1 MAFLRYARAN
11 VVQPS
16 IHGLQWDKVRVA
28 SGDKTV
34 NASLKKQAEDIL
46 GEPFTPDRF
55 LLTHSTIVC
64 SVDAITPPNTKTG
77 SIQEDGQTINRKY
90 ADYRISSDTDKF
102 INNNLDSW
110 SRGVIKKSYQTFIGA
125 HNFVEHIQVEELSKG
140 RIIDAVLRD
149 IGDSLYVDI
158 LVATD
163 RKHKDLVKQI
173 EDGQMNSMSMGC
185 SVDETTCTKCGHVA
199 ADETEMC
206 PHVKYEKGN
215 VFYDEQGNKHR
226 VAELCG
232 HEDLGGTA
240 GVTFIEASWVATPA
254 FIGAVARNTLEIPSA
269 DISKSATEVLNE
281 VPNKWIAKASSLKDS
296 PWYDPQGQLTKKAGP
311 FDMDDDDGGGDDDS
325 KEEASPESILKQ
337 LESVYE
343 TAIVDRFRQKLE
355 NEIKSEKAQEVMNPP
370 IDKSVVEQNDSI
382 VKEGKNISPQKYLGL
397 LDASV
402 KTANSVEEAVLNINL
417 VNTHC
422 NVSIPPHIYKLASQ
436 LGHASQYNSV
446 VDYLNQACHLNGKS
460 LSNQDSLRLVRLTKI
475 LSLNTYGQK

>member
-16 IHGLQWDKVRVA
+16 IHGLQWDKVRIA
-28 SGDKTV
+28 SGSKTI

-77 SIQEDGQTINRKY
+77 SIEEGGQTINRKY
-90 ADYRISSDTDKF
+90 ADYRISADTDKF

-110 SRGVIKKSYQTFIGA
+110 SREVIKKSYQTFIGA

-163 RKHKDLVKQI
+163 RKHKDLVAQI
-173 EDGQMNSMSMGC
+173 ESGQMNAMSMGC
-185 SVDETTCTKCGHVA
+185 SVDFTICTKCGHVA

-206 PHVKYEKGN
+206 SHVKYEKGN
-215 VFYDEQGNKHR
+215 LFYDEQGNKHR

-232 HEDLGGTA
+232 HESIGGTA

-254 FIGAVARNTLEIPSA
+254 FTGAVARNTLEIPSA
-269 DISKSATEVLNE
+269 DMAKSASDEQLNE
-281 VPNKWIAKASSLKDS
+281 VPEKWLAKAASLQDS
-296 PWYDPQGQLTKKAGP
+296 PWYDPNGQLSKKAGP
-311 FDMDDDDGGGDDDS
+311 FDMDEEEEGGDDKADAPS
-325 KEEASPESILKQ
+325 ESLLKQ
-337 LESVYE
+337 LEDVYE

-355 NEIKSEKAQEVMNPP
+355 NEMKAEKAKEVMNPP
-370 IDKSVVEQNDSI
+370 IDKSVVEQNDTI
-382 VKEGKNISPQKYLGL
+382 VKEGGVSASKYMSL

-402 KTANSVEEAVLNINL
+402 KTAKSVEEAVLNITL
-417 VNTHC
+417 VNNHC
-422 NVSIPPHIYKLASQ
+422 NVQIPTHVYKLASV
-436 LGHASQYNSV
+436 LGTTTQYNGV
-446 VDYLNQACHLNGKS
+446 VDYLEQANYLNGKK
-460 LSNQDSLRLVRLTKI
+460 LSKQDTLRLVRLAKL

>member
-11 VVQPS
+11 IVQPS

-64 SVDAITPPNTKTG
+64 SVDAFTPPNTKTG
-77 SIQEDGQTINRKY
+77 SIKEGGQTINRKY

-110 SRGVIKKSYQTFIGA
+110 SREVIKKSYQTFIGA

-149 IGDSLYVDI
+149 IGESLYVDI

-163 RKHKDLVKQI
+163 RKHEDLVKQI
-173 EDGQMNSMSMGC
+173 ESGQMNAMSMGC
-185 SVDETTCTKCGHVA
+185 SVDFTICTKCGHVA

-206 PHVKYEKGN
+206 SHVKYEKGN
-215 VFYDEQGNKHR
+215 VFYDEQGNQHR

-232 HEDLGGTA
+232 HEDIGGTA

-254 FIGAVARNTLEIPSA
+254 FTGAVARNTLEIPSA
-269 DISKSATEVLNE
+269 DMAKSASDVELNE
-281 VPNKWIAKASSLKDS
+281 VPEKWIAKASSLQSS
-296 PWYDPQGQLTKKAGP
+296 PWYDPHGQLTKKAGP
-311 FDMDDDDGGGDDDS
+311 FDMDEDEEEGGGDD
-325 KEEASPESILKQ
+325 ASTPSESLLKQ

-343 TAIVDRFRQKLE
+343 TAIVDRFRKKLE
-355 NEIKSEKAQEVMNPP
+355 NEIKAEKAQEVMNPP
-370 IDKSVVEQNDSI
+370 IDKSVVEQNDTI
-382 VKEGKNISPQKYLGL
+382 IKEGVSASKYMSL

-402 KTANSVEEAVLNINL
+402 KTAKTVEEAVLNITL
-417 VNTHC
+417 VNNHCKVHVPTH
-422 NVSIPPHIYKLASQ
+422 VYKLASV
-436 LGHASQYNSV
+436 LGTTTQYNSV
-446 VDYLNQACHLNGKS
+446 VDYLEQANYLNGKK
-460 LSNQDSLRLVRLTKI
+460 LSKQDTLRLVRLAKL

>member
-16 IHGLQWDKVRVA
+16 IHGLEWDKVRVA
-28 SGDKTV
+28 SGSKTI

-77 SIQEDGQTINRKY
+77 SIEEDGQKINRKY
-90 ADYRISSDTDKF
+90 ADYRISEGTDKF

-110 SRGVIKKSYQTFIGA
+110 SRAVIKKSYQTFIGA

-173 EDGQMNSMSMGC
+173 ENGQMNAMSMGC
-185 SVDETTCTKCGHVA
+185 SVDFTICTKCGHVA

-206 PHVKYEKGN
+206 NHVKYEKGN

-232 HEDLGGTA
+232 HEDIGGTA

-254 FIGAVARNTLEIPSA
+254 FTGAVARNTLEIPSA
-269 DISKSATEVLNE
+269 DMGKSASHEQLNE
-281 VPNKWIAKASSLKDS
+281 VPEKWIGKAASLKDS
-296 PWYDPQGQLTKKAGP
+296 PWYDPNGQLSKKAGP
-311 FDMDDDDGGGDDDS
+311 FDMDDEEEEGGGG
-325 KEEASPESILKQ
+325 EETPSESLLKQ

-355 NEIKSEKAQEVMNPP
+355 DEIKAEKAQKVMNPP
-370 IDKSVVEQNDSI
+370 IDKSVVEQNDTVI
-382 VKEGKNISPQKYLGL
+382 KEGSITAKKYLSL

-402 KTANSVEEAVLNINL
+402 KTANSVEEAVLNISL
-417 VNTHC
+417 VNSHC
-422 NVSIPPHIYKLASQ
+422 KVQIPTHIYKLASK
-436 LGHASQYNSV
+436 LGTSAQYSNVS
-446 VDYLNQACHLNGKS
+446 DYLEIATYLNGKK
-460 LSNQDSLRLVRLTKI
+460 LSKQDSVCLVRLAKL
-475 LSLNTYGQK
+475 LSLNSYGQK

>member
-1 MAFLRYARAN
+1 MAFLRFARAN

-16 IHGLQWDKVRVA
+16 IQGVQWDKVRVA
-28 SGDKTV
+28 SGDKTI

-77 SIQEDGQTINRKY
+77 SIVEGGQTINRKY
-90 ADYRISSDTDKF
+90 SDYRISSKTDKF

-110 SRGVIKKSYQTFIGA
+110 SRPVIKKSYQTFIGA

-163 RKHKDLVKQI
+163 RKHGDLVKQI
-173 EDGQMNSMSMGC
+173 ESGQMNAMSMGC

-199 ADETEMC
+199 VDETEMC

-215 VFYDEQGNKHR
+215 VFFDEQGNKHR

-232 HEDLGGTA
+232 HEDIGGTA

-254 FIGAVARNTLEIPSA
+254 FTGAVARNTLDIPSA
-269 DISKSATEVLNE
+269 DMAKSASEEVLNE
-281 VPNKWIAKASSLKDS
+281 VPNKWLAKASSLKDS
-296 PWYDPQGQLTKKAGP
+296 PWYDPNGLLSKKAGP
-311 FDMDDDDGGGDDDS
+311 FDSEDEEEGES
-325 KEEASPESILKQ
+325 KTKELSQSILQQ

-370 IDKSVVEQNDSI
+370 IDKSVVEQNDTI
-382 VKEGKNISPQKYLGL
+382 IKEGKISISKYKL
-397 LDASV
+397 LLNASV
-402 KTANSVEEAVLNINL
+402 KTAKSIEEAVLNISL
-417 VNTHC
+417 VNNHC
-422 NVSIPPHIYKLASQ
+422 NVSIPPHIYKLAGQ
-436 LGHASQYNSV
+436 LGSSNQCSKV
-446 VDYLNQACHLNGKS
+446 TDYLMQANHLNGKT
-460 LSNQDSLRLVRLTKI
+460 LSKQDSFHLVRLAKL
-475 LSLNTYGQK
+475 LSLNVYGQK

>member
-11 VVQPS
+11 IVQPS

-64 SVDAITPPNTKTG
+64 SVDAFTPPNTKTG
-77 SIQEDGQTINRKY
+77 SIKEGGQTINRKY

-110 SRGVIKKSYQTFIGA
+110 SREVIKKSYQTFIGA

-149 IGDSLYVDI
+149 IGESLYVDI

-163 RKHKDLVKQI
+163 RKHEDLVKQI
-173 EDGQMNSMSMGC
+173 ESGQMNAMSMGC
-185 SVDETTCTKCGHVA
+185 SVDFTICTKCGHVA

-206 PHVKYEKGN
+206 SHVKYEKGN
-215 VFYDEQGNKHR
+215 VFYDEQGNQHR

-232 HEDLGGTA
+232 HEDIGGTA

-254 FIGAVARNTLEIPSA
+254 FTGAVARNTLEIPSA
-269 DISKSATEVLNE
+269 DMAKSASDEQLNE
-281 VPNKWIAKASSLKDS
+281 VPEKWIAKAASLKDS
-296 PWYDPQGQLTKKAGP
+296 PWYDPNGLLNKKAGP
-311 FDMDDDDGGGDDDS
+311 FDMDEDEEGGGDDDPTPS
-325 KEEASPESILKQ
+325 ESLLKQ
-337 LESVYE
+337 LETVYE
-343 TAIVDRFRQKLE
+343 TAIVDRFRKKLE
-355 NEIKSEKAQEVMNPP
+355 NEIKAEKAQEVMNPP
-370 IDKSVVEQNDSI
+370 IDKSVVEQNDTI
-382 VKEGKNISPQKYLGL
+382 VKEGFSASKYMSL

-402 KTANSVEEAVLNINL
+402 KTAKSVQEAVLNITL
-417 VNTHC
+417 VNNYC
-422 NVSIPPHIYKLASQ
+422 DVQIPTHIYKLASV
-436 LGHASQYNSV
+436 LGTTTQYNGV
-446 VDYLNQACHLNGKS
+446 GDYLEQANYLNGQS
-460 LSNQDSLRLVRLTKI
+460 LSAQDTLRLVRLAKL

>member
-28 SGDKTV
+28 SGAKTI

-64 SVDAITPPNTKTG
+64 SVDAIVPPNTKTG
-77 SIQEDGQTINRKY
+77 SIEEDGQKINRKY
-90 ADYRISSDTDKF
+90 ADYRVSSDTDKY

-110 SRGVIKKSYQTFIGA
+110 SRAVIKKSYQTFIGA

-173 EDGQMNSMSMGC
+173 ESGQMNSMSMGC
-185 SVDETTCTKCGHVA
+185 SVDFTICTKCGHVA

-206 PHVKYEKGN
+206 NHIKYEKGN
-215 VFYDEQGNKHR
+215 IFFDEQGNKHR

-232 HEDLGGTA
+232 HEDIGGTA

-254 FIGAVARNTLEIPSA
+254 FTGAVARNTLEIPSA
-269 DISKSATEVLNE
+269 DMSKSASDELNE
-281 VPNKWIAKASSLKDS
+281 VPEKWIGKSASLTDS
-296 PWYDPQGQLTKKAGP
+296 PWYDPNGQLNKVAGP
-311 FDMDDDDGGGDDDS
+311 FDDDDEDEGGEDTPS
-325 KEEASPESILKQ
+325 ESLLKQ
-337 LESVYE
+337 LETVYE

-355 NEIKSEKAQEVMNPP
+355 NEIKAEKAQEVLNPP
-370 IDKSVVEQNDSI
+370 IDKSVVEQNDTI
-382 VKEGKNISPQKYLGL
+382 VKEGMTASKYMSL

-402 KTANSVEEAVLNINL
+402 KTAKSVEEAVLNISL
-417 VNTHC
+417 VNNHC
-422 NVSIPPHIYKLASQ
+422 NVQIPNHIYKLASL
-436 LGHASQYNSV
+436 LGTTAKYNNV
-446 VDYLNQACHLNGKS
+446 VDYLEQADYLNGKK
-460 LSNQDSLRLVRLTKI
+460 LSKQDTLRLVRLAKL

>member
-16 IHGLQWDKVRVA
+16 IHGLEWDKVRVA
-28 SGDKTV
+28 SGSKTI
-34 NASLKKQAEDIL
+34 NSSLKKQAEDIL

-77 SIQEDGQTINRKY
+77 SIEEGGQTINRKY
-90 ADYRISSDTDKF
+90 ADYRVSSDTDKF

-173 EDGQMNSMSMGC
+173 ESGQMNAMSMGC
-185 SVDETTCTKCGHVA
+185 SVDFTICTKCGHVA

-206 PHVKYEKGN
+206 SHVKYEKGN
-215 VFYDEQGNKHR
+215 TFFDEQGNKHR

-232 HEDLGGTA
+232 HEDIGGTA

-254 FIGAVARNTLEIPSA
+254 FTGAVARNTLEIPNA
-269 DISKSATEVLNE
+269 ETTKSASEETLNE
-281 VPNKWIAKASSLKDS
+281 VPKKWIAKASSLVDS
-296 PWYDPQGQLTKKAGP
+296 PWYDPNGQLTKKAGP
-311 FDMDDDDGGGDDDS
+311 FDMDDDEDGGDDNADAPS
-325 KEEASPESILKQ
+325 ESLLQQ
-337 LESVYE
+337 LETVYE

-355 NEIKSEKAQEVMNPP
+355 NEIKAEKAQEVMNPP
-370 IDKSVVEQNDSI
+370 IDKSVVEQNDTI
-382 VKEGKNISPQKYLGL
+382 VKEGQVNASEYMSL

-402 KTANSVEEAVLNINL
+402 KTASSVEEAVLNISL

-422 NVSIPPHIYKLASQ
+422 NVHIPTHIYKLASL
-436 LGHASQYNSV
+436 LGSTSQYNDV
-446 VDYLNQACHLNGKS
+446 VDYLEQASYLNGKT
-460 LSNQDSLRLVRLTKI
+460 LSKQDTLRLVRLAKLI
-475 LSLNTYGQK
+475 SLNTYGQK

>member
-16 IHGLQWDKVRVA
+16 IHGLEWDKVRVA
-28 SGDKTV
+28 SGSKTI

-64 SVDAITPPNTKTG
+64 SVDAIVPPNTKTG
-77 SIQEDGQTINRKY
+77 SIEENGQKINRKY
-90 ADYRISSDTDKF
+90 ADYRVSTNTDKF

-173 EDGQMNSMSMGC
+173 ESGQMNSMSMGC
-185 SVDETTCTKCGHVA
+185 SVDFTICTKCGHVA

-206 PHVKYEKGN
+206 SHVKYEKGN
-215 VFYDEQGNKHR
+215 VFFDEQGNKHR

-232 HEDLGGTA
+232 HEDIGGTA

-254 FIGAVARNTLEIPSA
+254 FTGAVARNTLEIPSDQKVA
-269 DISKSATEVLNE
+269 SDSLNE
-281 VPNKWIAKASSLKDS
+281 IPEKWIGKAASLKDS
-296 PWYDPQGQLTKKAGP
+296 PWYDPNGQLKKAGP
-311 FDMDDDDGGGDDDS
+311 FDMDDEEEGGDTENTPS
-325 KEEASPESILKQ
+325 ESLLKQ

-355 NEIKSEKAQEVMNPP
+355 DEIKSEKAQEVMNPP
-370 IDKSVVEQNDSI
+370 IDKSVVEQNDTI
-382 VKEGKNISPQKYLGL
+382 VKEGISKAKYMGL

-402 KTANSVEEAVLNINL
+402 RTANSVQEAVLNITL
-417 VNTHC
+417 VNNHC
-422 NVSIPPHIYKLASQ
+422 NVSIPSHVYKLASK
-436 LGHASQYNSV
+436 LGESSKYKDVSQYLHMANK
-446 VDYLNQACHLNGKS
+446 LNGKK
-460 LSNQDSLRLVRLTKI
+460 LSKQDSLRLVRLAKL
-475 LSLNTYGQK
+475 LSLNIYGQK

>member
-16 IHGLQWDKVRVA
+16 IHGLEWDKVRVA
-28 SGDKTV
+28 SGSKTI

-77 SIQEDGQTINRKY
+77 SVVEDGQTINRKY
-90 ADYRISSDTDKF
+90 ADYRVSSDTDKF

-173 EDGQMNSMSMGC
+173 ENGQMNAMSMGC

-215 VFYDEQGNKHR
+215 TFYDKQGNKHR

-254 FIGAVARNTLEIPSA
+254 FTGAVARNVLEIPIEEELKTASESLNTVPDKWLA
-269 DISKSATEVLNE
+269 KSA
-281 VPNKWIAKASSLKDS
+281 SLVNS
-296 PWYDPQGQLTKKAGP
+296 PWYDPTGNLSKKAGP
-311 FDMDDDDGGGDDDS
+311 FDDDDEEGGE
-325 KEEASPESILKQ
+325 KETPISESILQQ

-355 NEIKSEKAQEVMNPP
+355 NEIKAEKAQEVMNPP
-370 IDKSVVEQNDSI
+370 IDKSVVEQNDTI
-382 VKEGKNISPQKYLGL
+382 IKEGKDQISTEKYMKL
-397 LDASV
+397 LDSSV
-402 KTANSVEEAVLNINL
+402 KTAKSIEEALLNITL
-417 VNTHC
+417 VNNHC
-422 NVSIPPHIYKLASQ
+422 KVSVPTYIYKLANQ
-436 LGHASQYNSV
+436 LGSTSQYRNV
-446 VDYLNQACHLNGKS
+446 NDYLNQASNLNGKK
-460 LSNQDSLRLVRLTKI
+460 LSKQDTLRLVRLAKL

>member
-16 IHGLQWDKVRVA
+16 IHGLEWDKVRVA
-28 SGDKTV
+28 SGAKTI

-77 SIQEDGQTINRKY
+77 SIEEDGQKINRKY
-90 ADYRISSDTDKF
+90 ADYRISEGTDKF

-110 SRGVIKKSYQTFIGA
+110 SREVIKKSYQTFIGA

-163 RKHKDLVKQI
+163 RKHEDLVKQI
-173 EDGQMNSMSMGC
+173 ENGQMNAMSMGC
-185 SVDETTCTKCGHVA
+185 SVDFTICTKCGHVA

-206 PHVKYEKGN
+206 NHVKYEKGN

-232 HEDLGGTA
+232 HEDIGGTA

-254 FIGAVARNTLEIPSA
+254 FTGAVARNTLEIPSA
-269 DISKSATEVLNE
+269 DMAKSASDEILNQ
-281 VPNKWIAKASSLKDS
+281 VPEKWIGKAASLKDS
-296 PWYDPQGQLTKKAGP
+296 PWYDPNGQLSKKAGP
-311 FDMDDDDGGGDDDS
+311 FDMDEEEEGGGE
-325 KEEASPESILKQ
+325 EEAPAESILQQ

-355 NEIKSEKAQEVMNPP
+355 DEIKAEKAQQVMNPP
-370 IDKSVVEQNDSI
+370 IDKSVVEQNDNI
-382 VKEGKNISPQKYLGL
+382 VKEGTITPKQYMGFLN
-397 LDASV
+397 ASV
-402 KTANSVEEAVLNINL
+402 KTAKSVEEAVLNISL
-417 VNTHC
+417 VNNHY
-422 NVSIPPHIYKLASQ
+422 NVQIPTHIYKLASM
-436 LGHASQYNSV
+436 LGTTTEYFDV
-446 VDYLNQACHLNGKS
+446 VDYLEQANNLNGKK
-460 LSNQDSLRLVRLTKI
+460 LSRQDAFRLVRLAKI

>member
-11 VVQPS
+11 VVQHS
-16 IHGLQWDKVRVA
+16 IHGLEWDKVRVA
-28 SGDKTV
+28 SGSKTI

-64 SVDAITPPNTKTG
+64 SVDAITPPNTKIG
-77 SIQEDGQTINRKY
+77 SVVEDGQTINRKY
-90 ADYRISSDTDKF
+90 ADYRISNGTDKF

-163 RKHKDLVKQI
+163 RKHKDLVAQI
-173 EDGQMNSMSMGC
+173 ESGQMNAMSMGC

-254 FIGAVARNTLEIPSA
+254 FTGAVARNVLEIPTEEELKTASESLNTVPDKWLA
-269 DISKSATEVLNE
+269 KSA
-281 VPNKWIAKASSLKDS
+281 SLVNS
-296 PWYDPQGQLTKKAGP
+296 PWYDPTGNLSKKAGP
-311 FDMDDDDGGGDDDS
+311 FDDDDDDEGEG
-325 KEEASPESILKQ
+325 KEAPISESILQQ

-370 IDKSVVEQNDSI
+370 IDKSVVEQNDTI
-382 VKEGKNISPQKYLGL
+382 IKEGKKISPVKYMNLLG
-397 LDASV
+397 ASV
-402 KTANSVEEAVLNINL
+402 KVAKSIEEALFNITL
-417 VNTHC
+417 VNNHC
-422 NVSIPPHIYKLASQ
+422 KVSVPTHIYKLASQ
-436 LGHASQYNSV
+436 LGSTSQYQNV
-446 VDYLNQACHLNGKS
+446 NDYLNQASNLYGTK
-460 LSNQDSLRLVRLTKI
+460 LSKQDNLRLVRLAKL
-475 LSLNTYGQK
+475 LSLKTYGPK

>member
-16 IHGLQWDKVRVA
+16 IHGLEWDKVRVA
-28 SGDKTV
+28 SGNKTI

-77 SIQEDGQTINRKY
+77 SVVEDGQTINRKY
-90 ADYRISSDTDKF
+90 SDYRISSDTDKF

-110 SRGVIKKSYQTFIGA
+110 SREVIKKSYQTFIGA

-173 EDGQMNSMSMGC
+173 ESGQMNSMSMGC

-215 VFYDEQGNKHR
+215 TFFDEQGNKHR

-254 FIGAVARNTLEIPSA
+254 FTGAVARNVLDIPTDEESKTA
-269 DISKSATEVLNE
+269 SESLNVVPDKWLAKSA
-281 VPNKWIAKASSLKDS
+281 SLVDS
-296 PWYDPQGQLTKKAGP
+296 PWYDPTGNLSKKAGP
-311 FDMDDDDGGGDDDS
+311 FDDDGDEEGEG
-325 KEEASPESILKQ
+325 KETPSESLLKQ
-337 LESVYE
+337 LETVYE

-355 NEIKSEKAQEVMNPP
+355 KEIKAEKAQEVMNPP
-370 IDKSVVEQNDSI
+370 IDKSVVEQNDTI
-382 VKEGKNISPQKYLGL
+382 IKEGKSQISTEKYMKL
-397 LDASV
+397 LDSSV
-402 KTANSVEEAVLNINL
+402 KTAKSIEEALLNINL
-417 VNTHC
+417 VNNHC
-422 NVSIPPHIYKLASQ
+422 KVSVPTYIYKLARQ
-436 LGHASQYNSV
+436 LGSSSQYRNV
-446 VDYLNQACHLNGKS
+446 NDYLNQASNLNGKK
-460 LSNQDSLRLVRLTKI
+460 LSKQDNLRLVRLAKL

>member
-16 IHGLQWDKVRVA
+16 IHGLQWDKVRIA
-28 SGDKTV
+28 SGAKTI

-77 SIQEDGQTINRKY
+77 SITEGGQTINRKY

-173 EDGQMNSMSMGC
+173 ESGQMNAMSMGC

-240 GVTFIEASWVATPA
+240 GVTFIEASWVAVPA
-254 FIGAVARNTLEIPSA
+254 FTGAVARNTLEIPSA
-269 DISKSATEVLNE
+269 DMVKSASEEQLNE
-281 VPNKWIAKASSLKDS
+281 VPQKWLSKASSLEES
-296 PWYDPQGQLTKKAGP
+296 PWYDPHGQLSKKAGP
-311 FDMDDDDGGGDDDS
+311 FDMDDDDDDEGDAKQTPS
-325 KEEASPESILKQ
+325 ESLLQQ
-337 LESVYE
+337 LETVYE
-343 TAIVDRFRQKLE
+343 TAIVDRFRKKLE
-355 NEIKSEKAQEVMNPP
+355 NEIKAEKAQEVMNPP
-370 IDKSVVEQNDSI
+370 IDKSVVEQNDTI
-382 VKEGKNISPQKYLGL
+382 VKEGVSASRYMNL
-397 LDASV
+397 LNASV
-402 KTANSVEEAVLNINL
+402 KTASTVEEAVLNITL
-417 VNTHC
+417 VNNHC
-422 NVSIPPHIYKLASQ
+422 NVHIPNHIYKLASV
-436 LGHASQYNSV
+436 LGTTTQYFDV
-446 VDYLNQACHLNGKS
+446 VDYLEQANKLNGTK
-460 LSNQDSLRLVRLTKI
+460 LSELDNLRLVRLAKL

>member
-16 IHGLQWDKVRVA
+16 IHGLQWDKVRIA
-28 SGDKTV
+28 SGSKTI

-77 SIQEDGQTINRKY
+77 SIEEGGQTINRKY

-110 SRGVIKKSYQTFIGA
+110 SRAVIRKSYQTFIGA

-149 IGDSLYVDI
+149 IGESLYVDI

-173 EDGQMNSMSMGC
+173 ESGQMNAMSMGC
-185 SVDETTCTKCGHVA
+185 SVDFTICTKCGHVA

-215 VFYDEQGNKHR
+215 VFYDEQGNQHR

-232 HEDLGGTA
+232 HEDIGGTA

-254 FIGAVARNTLEIPSA
+254 FTGAVARNTLEIPSA
-269 DISKSATEVLNE
+269 EMAKSASDEQLNE
-281 VPNKWIAKASSLKDS
+281 VPEKWLAKAASLQDS
-296 PWYDPQGQLTKKAGP
+296 PWYDPKGQLKKAGP
-311 FDMDDDDGGGDDDS
+311 FDMDDDDDDDDGG
-325 KEEASPESILKQ
+325 EEAPPESLLKQ

-355 NEIKSEKAQEVMNPP
+355 NEIKAEKAQEVMNPP
-370 IDKSVVEQNDSI
+370 IDKSVVEQNDTI
-382 VKEGKNISPQKYLGL
+382 VKEGKESITTSKYMSL

-402 KTANSVEEAVLNINL
+402 KTAKSVDEAVLNISL
-417 VNTHC
+417 VNKHC
-422 NVSIPPHIYKLASQ
+422 NVRIPTHIYKLASV
-436 LGHASQYNSV
+436 LGSATQYNGV
-446 VDYLNQACHLNGKS
+446 VDYLEQANYLNGKT
-460 LSNQDSLRLVRLTKI
+460 LSKQDSMRLVRLAKL

>member
-16 IHGLQWDKVRVA
+16 IHGLEWDKVRVA
-28 SGDKTV
+28 SGAKTI

-77 SIQEDGQTINRKY
+77 SIEEDGQKINRKY
-90 ADYRISSDTDKF
+90 ADYRISTDTDKF

-163 RKHKDLVKQI
+163 RKHEDLVKQI
-173 EDGQMNSMSMGC
+173 QNGQMNAMSMGC
-185 SVDETTCTKCGHVA
+185 SVDFTICTKCGHVA

-206 PHVKYEKGN
+206 NHIKYEKGN
-215 VFYDEQGNKHR
+215 VFFDEQGNKHR

-232 HEDLGGTA
+232 HEDIGGNA

-254 FIGAVARNTLEIPSA
+254 FTGAVARNTLEIPSDMA
-269 DISKSATEVLNE
+269 KSASDELLNE
-281 VPNKWIAKASSLKDS
+281 VPEKWIGKAASLKDS
-296 PWYDPQGQLTKKAGP
+296 PWYDPNGQLIKKAGP
-311 FDMDDDDGGGDDDS
+311 FDMDEEEEGGAG
-325 KEEASPESILKQ
+325 EEDAPSESLLQQ
-337 LESVYE
+337 LETVYE

-355 NEIKSEKAQEVMNPP
+355 DEIKAEKAQEIMNPP
-370 IDKSVVEQNDSI
+370 IDKSVVEQNDTI
-382 VKEGKNISPQKYLGL
+382 VKEGKSITPKQYMGL
-397 LDASV
+397 LGSSV
-402 KTANSVEEAVLNINL
+402 KTAKTVEEAVLNISL
-417 VNTHC
+417 VNSHY
-422 NVSIPPHIYKLASQ
+422 NVQIPTHIYKLASL
-436 LGHASQYNSV
+436 LGTTAQYFDV
-446 VDYLNQACHLNGKS
+446 VDYLEQANYLNGKK
-460 LSNQDSLRLVRLTKI
+460 LSKQDSYRLVRLAKI

>member
-64 SVDAITPPNTKTG
+64 SVDAITPPNTKIG
-77 SIQEDGQTINRKY
+77 SVVEDGQTINRKY

-163 RKHKDLVKQI
+163 RKHEDLVKQI
-173 EDGQMNSMSMGC
+173 ESGQMNSMSMGC
-185 SVDETTCTKCGHVA
+185 SVDFTQCTKCGHVA

-232 HEDLGGTA
+232 HEDIGGTA

-269 DISKSATEVLNE
+269 DMAKSASDEKLNE
-281 VPNKWIAKASSLKDS
+281 VPEKWIAKAASLKDS
-296 PWYDPQGQLTKKAGP
+296 PWYDPTGNLSKKAGP
-311 FDMDDDDGGGDDDS
+311 FDMDEDEEGGGDDAENPS
-325 KEEASPESILKQ
+325 ESLLKQ

-355 NEIKSEKAQEVMNPP
+355 NEMKAEKAQEVMNPP
-370 IDKSVVEQNDSI
+370 IDKSVVEQNDTI
-382 VKEGKNISPQKYLGL
+382 IKEGVSASKYMSL

-402 KTANSVEEAVLNINL
+402 KTAKTVEEAVLNITL
-417 VNTHC
+417 VNNHC
-422 NVSIPPHIYKLASQ
+422 AVQIPTHIYKLASV
-436 LGHASQYNSV
+436 LGTTAHYNGV
-446 VDYLNQACHLNGKS
+446 VDYLEQANYLNGQS
-460 LSNQDSLRLVRLTKI
+460 LSKQDTLRLVRLAKL

>member
-16 IHGLQWDKVRVA
+16 IHGLQWDKVRIA
-28 SGDKTV
+28 SGAKTI

-77 SIQEDGQTINRKY
+77 SITEGGQTINRKY
-90 ADYRISSDTDKF
+90 ADYRISSETDKF

-173 EDGQMNSMSMGC
+173 ESGQMNSMSMGC
-185 SVDETTCTKCGHVA
+185 SVDFTLCTKCGHVA

-232 HEDLGGTA
+232 HEDIGGTA

-254 FIGAVARNTLEIPSA
+254 FTGAVARNTLEIPSA
-269 DISKSATEVLNE
+269 DMAKSASEEQLNE
-281 VPNKWIAKASSLKDS
+281 VPEKWIAKAASLVDS
-296 PWYDPQGQLTKKAGP
+296 PWYDPHGQLSKKAGP
-311 FDMDDDDGGGDDDS
+311 FDMDDEDDGGDDKADTPS
-325 KEEASPESILKQ
+325 ESLLKQ
-337 LESVYE
+337 LEDVYE

-355 NEIKSEKAQEVMNPP
+355 NELKAEKAQEVMNPP
-370 IDKSVVEQNDSI
+370 IDKSVVEQNDTI
-382 VKEGKNISPQKYLGL
+382 VKEGSMSASKYMSL

-402 KTANSVEEAVLNINL
+402 KTAKSVEEAVLNISL
-417 VNTHC
+417 VNNHC
-422 NVSIPPHIYKLASQ
+422 NVQIPTHVYKLASL
-436 LGHASQYNSV
+436 LGSTSQYNDV
-446 VDYLNQACHLNGKS
+446 VDYLEQASYLNGKT
-460 LSNQDSLRLVRLTKI
+460 LSKQDSMRLVRLAKL

>member
-28 SGDKTV
+28 SGAKTI
-34 NASLKKQAEDIL
+34 NSSLKKQAEDIL

-77 SIQEDGQTINRKY
+77 SIEENGQKINRKY
-90 ADYRISSDTDKF
+90 SDYRISSGTDKF

-149 IGDSLYVDI
+149 IGDSIYVDI

-173 EDGQMNSMSMGC
+173 ESGQMNSMSMGC
-185 SVDETTCTKCGHVA
+185 SVDFTICTKCGHVA

-206 PHVKYEKGN
+206 NHIKYEKGN
-215 VFYDEQGNKHR
+215 IFFDEQGNKHR

-232 HEDLGGTA
+232 HEDIGGTA

-254 FIGAVARNTLEIPSA
+254 FTGAVARNTLEIPS
-269 DISKSATEVLNE
+269 DVSKSASDELNE
-281 VPNKWIAKASSLKDS
+281 VPEKWIGKSASLVDS
-296 PWYDPQGQLTKKAGP
+296 PWYDPNGKLNKNAGP
-311 FDMDDDDGGGDDDS
+311 FDMDEEEEGEG
-325 KEEASPESILKQ
+325 KETPSESLLKQ
-337 LESVYE
+337 LETVYE

-355 NEIKSEKAQEVMNPP
+355 NEIKSEKAQEVLNPP
-370 IDKSVVEQNDSI
+370 IDKSVVEQNDTI
-382 VKEGKNISPQKYLGL
+382 VKEGAKTKEYLSTL
-397 LDASV
+397 NVCV
-402 KTANSVEEAVLNINL
+402 KTAKSLEEAVLNISL
-417 VNTHC
+417 VNNHYK
-422 NVSIPPHIYKLASQ
+422 VMIPNHIYKLASL
-436 LGHASQYNSV
+436 LGTTSQYNDV
-446 VDYLNQACHLNGKS
+446 VDYLEQASYLNGKK
-460 LSNQDSLRLVRLTKI
+460 LSKQDTLRLVRLAKL
-475 LSLNTYGQK
+475 LSLNNYGQK

>member
-16 IHGLQWDKVRVA
+16 IHGLQWDKVRIA
-28 SGDKTV
+28 SGAKTI

-77 SIQEDGQTINRKY
+77 SIEEGGQTINRKY
-90 ADYRISSDTDKF
+90 ADYRISADTDKF

-110 SRGVIKKSYQTFIGA
+110 SREVIKKSYQTFIGA

-163 RKHKDLVKQI
+163 RKHEDLVKQI
-173 EDGQMNSMSMGC
+173 ENGQMNAMSMGC
-185 SVDETTCTKCGHVA
+185 SVDFTICTKCGHVA

-206 PHVKYEKGN
+206 SHIKYEKGN
-215 VFYDEQGNKHR
+215 IFFDEQGNKHR

-232 HEDLGGTA
+232 HEAIGGTA

-254 FIGAVARNTLEIPSA
+254 FTGAVARNTLEIPTTEIA
-269 DISKSATEVLNE
+269 KSASDEQLNE
-281 VPNKWIAKASSLKDS
+281 VPEKWIAKASSLQNS
-296 PWYDPQGQLTKKAGP
+296 PWYDPHGQLTKKAGP
-311 FDMDDDDGGGDDDS
+311 FDMDDEEDSGDDKADTPS
-325 KEEASPESILKQ
+325 ESLLKQ
-337 LESVYE
+337 LENVYE

-355 NEIKSEKAQEVMNPP
+355 NEIKADKAQEVMNPP
-370 IDKSVVEQNDSI
+370 IDKSVVEQNDTI
-382 VKEGKNISPQKYLGL
+382 IREGAVSAEKYMSL

-402 KTANSVEEAVLNINL
+402 KTANSVEEAVLNITL
-417 VNTHC
+417 VNNHC
-422 NVSIPPHIYKLASQ
+422 NVHIPSHIYKLASI
-436 LGHASQYNSV
+436 LGTTTQYNGV
-446 VDYLNQACHLNGKS
+446 VDYLENANKLNGQK
-460 LSNQDSLRLVRLTKI
+460 LSKQDNLRLVRLAKL

>member
-16 IHGLQWDKVRVA
+16 IHGLQWDKVRIA
-28 SGDKTV
+28 SGAKTI

-77 SIQEDGQTINRKY
+77 SIEEGGQTINRKY
-90 ADYRISSDTDKF
+90 ADYRISGDTDKF

-110 SRGVIKKSYQTFIGA
+110 SREVIKKSYQTFIGA

-163 RKHKDLVKQI
+163 RKHKDLVAQI
-173 EDGQMNSMSMGC
+173 ESGQMNAMSMGC
-185 SVDETTCTKCGHVA
+185 SVDFTICTKCGHVA

-206 PHVKYEKGN
+206 SHVKYEKGN
-215 VFYDEQGNKHR
+215 LFYDEQGNKHR

-232 HEDLGGTA
+232 HEDIGGTA

-254 FIGAVARNTLEIPSA
+254 FTGAVARNTLEIPSA
-269 DISKSATEVLNE
+269 DMAKSASDEQLNE
-281 VPNKWIAKASSLKDS
+281 VPEKWLSKAASLHNS
-296 PWYDPQGQLTKKAGP
+296 PWYDPHGQLSKKAGP
-311 FDMDDDDGGGDDDS
+311 FDMDEEEGGDDKADAPS
-325 KEEASPESILKQ
+325 ESLLKQ
-337 LESVYE
+337 LEDVYE

-355 NEIKSEKAQEVMNPP
+355 NEMKAEKAKEVMNPP
-370 IDKSVVEQNDSI
+370 IDKSVVEQNDTI
-382 VKEGKNISPQKYLGL
+382 VKEGGVSASKYMSL

-402 KTANSVEEAVLNINL
+402 KTAKSVEEAVLNITL
-417 VNTHC
+417 VNNHC
-422 NVSIPPHIYKLASQ
+422 NVQIPTHIYKLASV
-436 LGHASQYNSV
+436 LGTTTQYNGV
-446 VDYLNQACHLNGKS
+446 VDYLEQANYLNGKK
-460 LSNQDSLRLVRLTKI
+460 LSKQDTLRLVRLAKL

>member
-16 IHGLQWDKVRVA
+16 IHGLQWDKVRIA
-28 SGDKTV
+28 SGSKTI

-77 SIQEDGQTINRKY
+77 SIEEGGQTINRKY
-90 ADYRISSDTDKF
+90 ADYRISADTDKF

-110 SRGVIKKSYQTFIGA
+110 SREVIKKSYQTFIGA

-163 RKHKDLVKQI
+163 RKHKDLVAQI
-173 EDGQMNSMSMGC
+173 ESGQMNAMSMGC
-185 SVDETTCTKCGHVA
+185 SVDFTICTKCGHVA

-206 PHVKYEKGN
+206 SHVKYEKGN
-215 VFYDEQGNKHR
+215 LFYDEQGNKHR

-232 HEDLGGTA
+232 HESIGGTA

-254 FIGAVARNTLEIPSA
+254 FTGAVARNTLEIPSA
-269 DISKSATEVLNE
+269 DMAKSASDEQLNE
-281 VPNKWIAKASSLKDS
+281 VPEKWLAKAASLQDS
-296 PWYDPQGQLTKKAGP
+296 PWYDPNGQLSKKAGP
-311 FDMDDDDGGGDDDS
+311 FDMDEEEEGGDDKADAPS
-325 KEEASPESILKQ
+325 ESLLKQ
-337 LESVYE
+337 LEDVYE

-355 NEIKSEKAQEVMNPP
+355 NEMKAEKAKEVMIPP
-370 IDKSVVEQNDSI
+370 IDKSVVEQNDTI
-382 VKEGKNISPQKYLGL
+382 VKEGGVSASKYMSL

-402 KTANSVEEAVLNINL
+402 KTAKSVEEAVLNITL
-417 VNTHC
+417 VNNHC
-422 NVSIPPHIYKLASQ
+422 NVQIPTHVYKLASV
-436 LGHASQYNSV
+436 LGTTTQYNGV
-446 VDYLNQACHLNGKS
+446 VDYLEQANYLNGKK
-460 LSNQDSLRLVRLTKI
+460 LSKQDTLRLVRLAKL

>member
-28 SGDKTV
+28 SGAKTI

-77 SIQEDGQTINRKY
+77 SIEEGGQTINRKY
-90 ADYRISSDTDKF
+90 ADYRVSSETDKF

-173 EDGQMNSMSMGC
+173 ENGQMNAMSMGC

-206 PHVKYEKGN
+206 PHIKYEKGN
-215 VFYDEQGNKHR
+215 VFYDEQGNQHR

-232 HEDLGGTA
+232 HEEIGGTG

-254 FIGAVARNTLEIPSA
+254 FVGAVARNVLDIPKA
-269 DISKSATEVLNE
+269 EMAKSASDELLNE
-281 VPNKWIAKASSLKDS
+281 VPEKWLAKAASLQSS
-296 PWYDPQGQLTKKAGP
+296 PWYDPHGQLSKKAGP
-311 FDMDDDDGGGDDDS
+311 FDMDEDEGGDDKVDTPS
-325 KEEASPESILKQ
+325 ESLLKQ
-337 LESVYE
+337 LEDVYE
-343 TAIVDRFRQKLE
+343 TAIVDRFRKKLE
-355 NEIKSEKAQEVMNPP
+355 NEMKAEKAQEAMNPP
-370 IDKSVVEQNDSI
+370 IDKSVVEQNDTI
-382 VKEGKNISPQKYLGL
+382 IKEGFSASKYMSL

-402 KTANSVEEAVLNINL
+402 KTAKSVEEAVLNITL
-417 VNTHC
+417 VNNHC
-422 NVSIPPHIYKLASQ
+422 NVQIPTHIYKLASV
-436 LGHASQYNSV
+436 LGTTTQYNGV
-446 VDYLNQACHLNGKS
+446 VDYLEQANYLNGKK
-460 LSNQDSLRLVRLTKI
+460 LSKQDTLRLVRLAKL

>member
-16 IHGLQWDKVRVA
+16 IHGLEWDKVRVA
-28 SGDKTV
+28 SGAKTI

-77 SIQEDGQTINRKY
+77 SIEEDGQKINRKY
-90 ADYRISSDTDKF
+90 ADYRISTGTDKF

-163 RKHKDLVKQI
+163 RKHGDLVKQI
-173 EDGQMNSMSMGC
+173 ENGQMNAMSMGC
-185 SVDETTCTKCGHVA
+185 SVDFTICTKCGHVA

-206 PHVKYEKGN
+206 NHVKYEKGN
-215 VFYDEQGNKHR
+215 VFFDEQGHKHR

-232 HEDLGGTA
+232 HEDIGGTA

-254 FIGAVARNTLEIPSA
+254 FTGAVARNTLEIPPA
-269 DISKSATEVLNE
+269 EMAKSASDEVLNE
-281 VPNKWIAKASSLKDS
+281 VPEKWIGKAASLKDS
-296 PWYDPQGQLTKKAGP
+296 PWYDPNGQLSKKAGP
-311 FDMDDDDGGGDDDS
+311 FDMDEEEEGG
-325 KEEASPESILKQ
+325 EESPAPSESLLQQ

-355 NEIKSEKAQEVMNPP
+355 DEIKAEKAQQVMNPP
-370 IDKSVVEQNDSI
+370 IDKSVVEQNDNI
-382 VKEGKNISPQKYLGL
+382 VKEGKRITPKQYMGFLN
-397 LDASV
+397 ASV
-402 KTANSVEEAVLNINL
+402 KTAKSVEEAVLNISL
-417 VNTHC
+417 VNSHC
-422 NVSIPPHIYKLASQ
+422 NVHIPTHIYKLASM
-436 LGHASQYNSV
+436 LGTTTRYNDV
-446 VDYLNQACHLNGKS
+446 IDYIEQANYLNGKQ
-460 LSNQDSLRLVRLTKI
+460 LSKQDAFRLVRLAKI